1 MDEKNQDSIGYAF
14 KGKIMISSITILF
27 FACFIIVAFHVYR
40 RRRSDQRL
48 RRVTSLSAAAAP
60 PQIAAASGGLDPR
73 AVSSIPTFIYQSE
86 NQEFP
91 AECAVCLSEFEERE
105 TGRILPE
112 CKHCFHVDCID
123 AWLLSQR
130 HCPLCR
136 VRVTGRPVGSSAEV
150 SIDVRGSGSGS
161 DSTGSASSSEAL
173 DIRK

>member
-48 RRVTSLSAAAAP
+48 HRRTAAP
-60 PQIAAASGGLDPR
+60 PQIAAASRGLDPR

-91 AECAVCLSEFEERE
+91 PECAVCLSEFEERE

-136 VRVTGRPVGSSAEV
+136 VRVTGRPVGSPTGCAEV
-150 SIDVRGSGSGS
+150 SIDVRGSGSGL
-161 DSTGSASSSEAL
+161 DSTGSASSSETL